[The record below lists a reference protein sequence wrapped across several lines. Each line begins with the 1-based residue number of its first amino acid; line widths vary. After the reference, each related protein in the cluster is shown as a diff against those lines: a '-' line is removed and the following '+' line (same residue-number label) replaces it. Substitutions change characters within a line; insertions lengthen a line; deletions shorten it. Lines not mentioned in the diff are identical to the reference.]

1 MERSGATSASTTRGG
16 RREDSVP
23 DERAKP
29 KWHFI
34 RFLPPLADIKLNLFQ
49 FDLSRVT
56 ARDTFSV
63 IRWFYEEEDLSIVRS
78 KFNFKKLILVENG
91 KILSLGEI
99 YTHIWEYF
107 VEICAIFVRSFIF
120 LKKIFLSQID
130 SVDGFN
136 CETKNGKIDLWFAG
150 NFEEVEERSQL
161 YLFTDFMSNSRFK
174 RRFDGWPDLKR
185 QASVGT
191 SFVEAVNIISCSM
204 EIRRRLWRKCKEIKG
219 ELESVCVF
227 TRCRNA
233 AKSK

>member
-56 ARDTFSV
+56 TARDTFSV

-78 KFNFKKLILVENG
+78 KFNFKKLILVKNG

-107 VEICAIFVRSFIF
+107 VEICAIFVRLSFFWKRSFFPKSIRSMVSIAR
-120 LKKIFLSQID
+120 LKMAKSISDSQATLRKWRRD
-130 SVDGFN
+130 
-136 CETKNGKIDLWFAG
+136 
-150 NFEEVEERSQL
+150 RSCIC
-161 YLFTDFMSNSRFK
+161 S
-174 RRFDGWPDLKR
+174 P
-185 QASVGT
+185 
-191 SFVEAVNIISCSM
+191 ISCRTVDSRGDSM
-204 EIRRRLWRKCKEIKG
+204 AGLI
-219 ELESVCVF
+219 
-227 TRCRNA
+227 
-233 AKSK
+233 

>member
-78 KFNFKKLILVENG
+78 KFNFKINSDWKFY
-91 KILSLGEI
+91 LGEI

-107 VEICAIFVRSFIF
+107 VEICAIFVRLSFFWKRSFFPKSIRSMVSIAR
-120 LKKIFLSQID
+120 LKMAKSISDSQATLRKWRRD
-130 SVDGFN
+130 
-136 CETKNGKIDLWFAG
+136 
-150 NFEEVEERSQL
+150 RSCIC
-161 YLFTDFMSNSRFK
+161 S
-174 RRFDGWPDLKR
+174 P
-185 QASVGT
+185 
-191 SFVEAVNIISCSM
+191 ISCRTVDSRGDSM
-204 EIRRRLWRKCKEIKG
+204 AGLI
-219 ELESVCVF
+219 
-227 TRCRNA
+227 
-233 AKSK
+233 

>member
-56 ARDTFSV
+56 TARDTFSV

-78 KFNFKKLILVENG
+78 KFNFKINSDWKFYWRNLYPYLR
-91 KILSLGEI
+91 
-99 YTHIWEYF
+99 
-107 VEICAIFVRSFIF
+107 IFCRNLCDLRPSFIF

-185 QASVGT
+185 QASRRD
-191 SFVEAVNIISCSM
+191 FVRRSREHNILFDGNS
-204 EIRRRLWRKCKEIKG
+204 
-219 ELESVCVF
+219 
-227 TRCRNA
+227 
-233 AKSK
+233 